1 MKLSVKKR
9 EIHGKKVKNLRAQ
22 GLVPAVIYG
31 KHVKAESI
39 SCVKNDLLRI
49 YRAAWYSTPVELTW
63 DVDHLVLINSL
74 QLDPVS
80 DEIISADFLAVSR
93 TEKVSAKIP
102 VVTFW
107 ESQIEKLN
115 EGKIMQVRDE
125 IEVEALPQDL
135 PSKFEIDISVLQTV
149 NDVFFIKDL
158 KVSDKVTILDDP
170 ELPILTVSVLSDEPE
185 EEEQGEA
192 APTTEAAAAP
202 AAAEEAPK
210 AE

>member
-9 EIHGKKVKNLRAQ
+9 DVFGKKVKNLRAQ

-31 KHVKAESI
+31 KHVQAESI
-39 SCVKNDLLRI
+39 SCVKNDLLKI
-49 YRAAWYSTPVELTW
+49 YRAAWYSTPVELTG
-63 DVDHLVLINSL
+63 DVDQLVLINSL

-107 ESQIEKLN
+107 ESQLEKLN
-115 EGKIMQVRDE
+115 EGKIMQIRDE
-125 IEVEALPQDL
+125 VEVEAFPQDL
-135 PSKFEIDISVLQTV
+135 PNKFEIDISVLQTI

-170 ELPILTVSVLSDEPE
+170 ELPILTVSVLSDET
-185 EEEQGEA
+185 EEEQTQEA
-192 APTTEAAAAP
+192 APTQEAAAP
-202 AAAEEAPK
+202 AAEEAQ

>member
-9 EIHGKKVKNLRAQ
+9 DIFGKKVKNLRSQ

-31 KHVKAESI
+31 KHVEAESI

-49 YRAAWYSTPVELTW
+49 YRTAWYSTPVELTG

-107 ESQIEKLN
+107 ESQLEKLN

-135 PSKFEIDISVLQTV
+135 PNKFEIDVSVLQTV

-170 ELPILTVSVLSDEPE
+170 ELPILTVAVIEDEPAE
-185 EEEQGEA
+185 EGEE
-192 APTTEAAAAP
+192 TTADAT
-202 AAAEEAPK
+202 EEAPK

>member
-9 EIHGKKVKNLRAQ
+9 DIHGKKVKNLRAQ

-39 SCVKNDLLRI
+39 SCVKNDLLKV
-49 YRAAWYSTPVELTW
+49 YKACWYSTPVELTG

-93 TEKVSAKIP
+93 TEKVAAKIP
-102 VVTFW
+102 VVTFG
-107 ESQIEKLN
+107 ESQLEKLN
-115 EGKIMQVRDE
+115 EGKIMLIKDE
-125 IEVEALPQDL
+125 VEVEAFPQDL
-135 PSKFEIDISVLQTV
+135 PSKFEVDISVLETV
-149 NDVFFIKDL
+149 NDVFFVKDL

-170 ELPILTVSVLSDEPE
+170 ELPILTVSVLEDEEPAAE
-185 EEEQGEA
+185 EGGEA
-192 APTTEAAAAP
+192 AATP
-202 AAAEEAPK
+202 EAPK

>member
-9 EIHGKKVKNLRAQ
+9 DIFGKKVKNLRAQ

-31 KHVKAESI
+31 KHVEAESI
-39 SCVKNDLLRI
+39 SCVKNDLLKV
-49 YRAAWYSTPVELTW
+49 YRAAWYSTPVELTG

-107 ESQIEKLN
+107 ESQLEKLN
-115 EGKIMQVRDE
+115 EGKIMQIRDE
-125 IEVEALPQDL
+125 VEVEAFPQDL
-135 PSKFEIDISVLQTV
+135 PSKFEIDISVLETV
-149 NDVFFIKDL
+149 NDVFFVKDL

-170 ELPILTVSVLSDEPE
+170 ELPILTVSVLSDEA
-185 EEEQGEA
+185 EEEQTQEA
-192 APTTEAAAAP
+192 TTTEAAAP
-202 AAAEEAPK
+202 AAEEAPK

>member
-39 SCVKNDLLRI
+39 SCVKNDLLKV
-49 YRAAWYSTPVELTW
+49 YRTAWYSTPVELTG

-93 TEKVSAKIP
+93 TEKVAAKIP
-102 VVTFW
+102 VVTFG
-107 ESQIEKLN
+107 ESQLEKLN

-135 PSKFEIDISVLQTV
+135 PSKFEIDISVLETV

-170 ELPILTVSVLSDEPE
+170 DLPILTVSVLSDEAE
-185 EEEQGEA
+185 EEEQWEATATAETA
-192 APTTEAAAAP
+192 APT
-202 AAAEEAPK
+202 AEEAPK

>member
-9 EIHGKKVKNLRAQ
+9 DIHGKKVKNLRAQ

-39 SCVKNDLLRI
+39 SCVKNDLLRV
-49 YRAAWYSTPVELTW
+49 YRAAWYSTPVELTG

-102 VVTFW
+102 VVTIW
-107 ESQIEKLN
+107 ESQLEKLN

-135 PSKFEIDISVLQTV
+135 PSKFEIDVSVLQTV

-158 KVSDKVTILDDP
+158 KVSDRVTVLDDP
-170 ELPILTVSVLSDEPE
+170 ELPILTVAVIEDEPVE
-185 EEEQGEA
+185 EGEEA
-192 APTTEAAAAP
+192 TAAATD
-202 AAAEEAPK
+202 EATK

>member
-9 EIHGKKVKNLRAQ
+9 DIYGKKVKNLRAQ
-22 GLVPAVIYG
+22 GLIPAVIYG
-31 KHVKAESI
+31 KHVEPESI
-39 SCVKNDLLRI
+39 SCVKNDLLKI
-49 YRAAWYSTPVELTW
+49 YRVAWYSTPVELTG
-63 DVDHLVLINSL
+63 DVNHLVLINSL

-115 EGKIMQVRDE
+115 EGKIMQIRDE

-135 PSKFEIDISVLQTV
+135 PSKFEVDISVLETV

-170 ELPILTVSVLSDEPE
+170 ELPILTVSVIEDEPAE
-185 EEEQGEA
+185 EGEA
-192 APTTEAAAAP
+192 AG
-202 AAAEEAPK
+202 EEAPK

>member
-9 EIHGKKVKNLRAQ
+9 DIHGKKVKNLRAQ

-39 SCVKNDLLRI
+39 SCVKNDLLKV
-49 YRAAWYSTPVELTW
+49 YKACWYSTPVELTG

-93 TEKVSAKIP
+93 TEKVAAKIP
-102 VVTFW
+102 VVTFG
-107 ESQIEKLN
+107 ESQLEKLN
-115 EGKIMQVRDE
+115 EGKIMLIKDE
-125 IEVEALPQDL
+125 VEVEAFPQDL
-135 PSKFEIDISVLQTV
+135 PSKFEVDISVLETV
-149 NDVFFIKDL
+149 NDVFFVKDL

-170 ELPILTVSVLSDEPE
+170 ELPILTVSVLSDEA

-192 APTTEAAAAP
+192 TATAEATAPV
-202 AAAEEAPK
+202 AEEAPK

>member
-9 EIHGKKVKNLRAQ
+9 DVFGKKVKNLRAQ

-31 KHVKAESI
+31 KHVQAESI
-39 SCVKNDLLRI
+39 SCVKNDLLKV
-49 YRAAWYSTPVELTW
+49 YRTAWYSTPVELTG
-63 DVDHLVLINSL
+63 DVDQLVLINSL

-107 ESQIEKLN
+107 ESQLEKLN
-115 EGKIMQVRDE
+115 EGKIMQIRDE
-125 IEVEALPQDL
+125 VEVEAFPQDL

-170 ELPILTVSVLSDEPE
+170 ELPILTVSVLSDEA

-192 APTTEAAAAP
+192 TATAEAAAP
-202 AAAEEAPK
+202 AAEEAPK

>member
-9 EIHGKKVKNLRAQ
+9 DIHGKKVKNLRAQ
-22 GLVPAVIYG
+22 GLIPAVVYG

-39 SCVKNDLLRI
+39 SCVKNDLIKI
-49 YRAAWYSTPVELTW
+49 YRVAWYSTPVELTG

-107 ESQIEKLN
+107 ESQVEKLG
-115 EGKIMQVRDE
+115 EGKIMLIKDE
-125 IEVEALPQDL
+125 VEVEALPQDL
-135 PSKFEIDISVLQTV
+135 PSKFEIDISVLETI
-149 NDVFFIKDL
+149 NDVFFVKDL
-158 KVSDKVTILDDP
+158 KVSDKITILDDP
-170 ELPILTVSVLSDEPE
+170 ELPILTVSVLEDE
-185 EEEQGEA
+185 
-192 APTTEAAAAP
+192 EAAAEGG
-202 AAAEEAPK
+202 EEAGDDQK

>member
-9 EIHGKKVKNLRAQ
+9 DVFGKKVKNLRAQ

-31 KHVKAESI
+31 KHVEAESI
-39 SCVKNDLLRI
+39 SCVKNDLLKV
-49 YRAAWYSTPVELTW
+49 YRAAWYSTPVELTG
-63 DVDHLVLINSL
+63 DVDQLVLINSL

-107 ESQIEKLN
+107 ESQLEKLN
-115 EGKIMQVRDE
+115 EGKIMQIRDE
-125 IEVEALPQDL
+125 VEVEAFPQDL

-185 EEEQGEA
+185 EEQGEA
-192 APTTEAAAAP
+192 TATAEAAAS
-202 AAAEEAPK
+202 AAEEAPK

>member
-9 EIHGKKVKNLRAQ
+9 DIFGKKVKNLRAQ

-31 KHVKAESI
+31 KHVDAVSI
-39 SCVKNDLLRI
+39 SCVKNDLLKV
-49 YRAAWYSTPVELTW
+49 YRTAWYSTPVELTG

-93 TEKVSAKIP
+93 TEKVAAKIP
-102 VVTFW
+102 VVTVW
-107 ESQIEKLN
+107 ESQLEKLN
-115 EGKIMQVRDE
+115 EGKIMQIRDE
-125 IEVEALPQDL
+125 VEVEALPQDL

-158 KVSDKVTILDDP
+158 KVSNKVTILDDP
-170 ELPILTVSVLSDEPE
+170 ELPILTVSVLSDET
-185 EEEQGEA
+185 EEQAQDA
-192 APTTEAAAAP
+192 ATTEAAAT
-202 AAAEEAPK
+202 EETK
-210 AE
+210 SE

>member
-9 EIHGKKVKNLRAQ
+9 DIRGKKVKSLRTQ
-22 GLVPAVIYG
+22 GLIPAVIYG
-31 KHVKAESI
+31 KHVQPESI

-49 YRAAWYSTPVELTW
+49 YRVAWYSTPVELTG
-63 DVDHLVLINSL
+63 DVNHLVLINSL

-80 DEIISADFLAVSR
+80 DEIISADFLAVSK

-107 ESQIEKLN
+107 ESQLEKMN
-115 EGKIMQVRDE
+115 EGKIMQIRDE

-135 PSKFEIDISVLQTV
+135 PSKIEVDISVLQTV
-149 NDVFFIKDL
+149 NDVFFVKDL

-170 ELPILTVSVLSDEPE
+170 ELPILTVSVIEDEPAE
-185 EEEQGEA
+185 EGEA
-192 APTTEAAAAP
+192 TG
-202 AAAEEAPK
+202 EEAQK

>member
-9 EIHGKKVKNLRAQ
+9 DIFGKKVKNLRAQ

-31 KHVKAESI
+31 KHVEAESI
-39 SCVKNDLLRI
+39 SCVKNDLLKV
-49 YRAAWYSTPVELTW
+49 YRAAWYSTPVELTG

-107 ESQIEKLN
+107 ESQLEKLN
-115 EGKIMQVRDE
+115 EGKIMQIRDE
-125 IEVEALPQDL
+125 VEVEAFPQDL
-135 PSKFEIDISVLQTV
+135 PSKFEIDISVLETV
-149 NDVFFIKDL
+149 NDVFFVKDL

-170 ELPILTVSVLSDEPE
+170 ELPILTVSVLSDEA
-185 EEEQGEA
+185 EEEQTQESV
-192 APTTEAAAAP
+192 TTEAAAP
-202 AAAEEAPK
+202 AAEEAPK

>member
-39 SCVKNDLLRI
+39 SCVKNDLLKV
-49 YRAAWYSTPVELTW
+49 YRAAWYSTPVELTG

-102 VVTFW
+102 VVAFG
-107 ESQIEKLN
+107 ESQLEKLN

-125 IEVEALPQDL
+125 VEVEALPQDL
-135 PSKFEIDISVLQTV
+135 PSKFEIDVSVLQTV

-170 ELPILTVSVLSDEPE
+170 ELPILTVAVIEDEPAE
-185 EEEQGEA
+185 EGE
-192 APTTEAAAAP
+192 EAAAA
-202 AAAEEAPK
+202 ATEEAPK

>member
-9 EIHGKKVKNLRAQ
+9 DVFGKKVKNLRAQ

-31 KHVKAESI
+31 KHVQAESI
-39 SCVKNDLLRI
+39 SCVKNDLLKV
-49 YRAAWYSTPVELTW
+49 YRTAWYSTPIELTG
-63 DVDHLVLINSL
+63 DVDQLVLINSL

-107 ESQIEKLN
+107 ESQLEKLN
-115 EGKIMQVRDE
+115 EGKIMQIRDE
-125 IEVEALPQDL
+125 VEVEAFPQDL

-185 EEEQGEA
+185 EEQGEA
-192 APTTEAAAAP
+192 TATAEAAAS
-202 AAAEEAPK
+202 AAEEAPK

>member
-9 EIHGKKVKNLRAQ
+9 DVFGKKVKNLRAQ

-31 KHVKAESI
+31 KHVQAESI
-39 SCVKNDLLRI
+39 SCVKNDLLKV
-49 YRAAWYSTPVELTW
+49 YRTAWYSTPVELTG
-63 DVDHLVLINSL
+63 DVDQLVLINSL

-107 ESQIEKLN
+107 ESQLEKLN
-115 EGKIMQVRDE
+115 EGKIMQIRDE
-125 IEVEALPQDL
+125 VEVEAFPQDL

-185 EEEQGEA
+185 EEAQEA
-192 APTTEAAAAP
+192 APATEAAAP
-202 AAAEEAPK
+202 AAEEAPK

>member
-9 EIHGKKVKNLRAQ
+9 DVFGKKVKNLRAQ

-31 KHVKAESI
+31 KHVEAESI
-39 SCVKNDLLRI
+39 SCVKNDLLKV
-49 YRAAWYSTPVELTW
+49 YRAAWYSTPVEITG
-63 DVDHLVLINSL
+63 DVDQLVLINSL

-107 ESQIEKLN
+107 DSQLEKLH
-115 EGKIMQVRDE
+115 EGKIMQIRDE
-125 IEVEALPQDL
+125 VEVEAFPQDL

-185 EEEQGEA
+185 EEEQTQEAA
-192 APTTEAAAAP
+192 APTEAAAP
-202 AAAEEAPK
+202 AAEEAQG
-210 AE
+210 E

>member
-9 EIHGKKVKNLRAQ
+9 DIYGKKVKSLRAQ

-31 KHVKAESI
+31 KHVEAESI
-39 SCVKNDLLRI
+39 SCVKNDLLKV
-49 YRAAWYSTPVELTW
+49 YKASGYSTPVELTG
-63 DVDHLVLINSL
+63 DVNHLVLINAL

-102 VVTFW
+102 VVTFG
-107 ESQIEKLN
+107 ESQLEKLN
-115 EGKIMQVRDE
+115 EGKIMQIRDE
-125 IEVEALPQDL
+125 VEVEAFPQDL
-135 PSKFEIDISVLQTV
+135 PSKFEIDISVLETV
-149 NDVFFIKDL
+149 NDVFFVKDL

-170 ELPILTVSVLSDEPE
+170 ELPILTVSVLEDEATE
-185 EEEQGEA
+185 EGE
-192 APTTEAAAAP
+192 EAAATEA
-202 AAAEEAPK
+202 EAPK

>member
-9 EIHGKKVKNLRAQ
+9 DIYGKKVKSLRAQ

-39 SCVKNDLLRI
+39 SCVKNDLLKV
-49 YRAAWYSTPVELTW
+49 YRACWYSTPVELTG

-93 TEKVSAKIP
+93 TEKVAAKIP
-102 VVTFW
+102 VVTFG
-107 ESQIEKLN
+107 ESQLEKLN
-115 EGKIMQVRDE
+115 EGKIMLIKDE
-125 IEVEALPQDL
+125 VEVEAFPQDL
-135 PSKFEIDISVLQTV
+135 PSKFEVDISVLETV
-149 NDVFFIKDL
+149 NDVFFVKDL

-170 ELPILTVSVLSDEPE
+170 ELPILTVSVLEDEPAE
-185 EEEQGEA
+185 EGE
-192 APTTEAAAAP
+192 EAAAATE
-202 AAAEEAPK
+202 AEAPK

>member
-49 YRAAWYSTPVELTW
+49 YRTAWYSTPVELTG

-107 ESQIEKLN
+107 ESQLEKLN

-135 PSKFEIDISVLQTV
+135 PNKFEIDVSVLQTV

-158 KVSDKVTILDDP
+158 KVSDKVTVLDDP
-170 ELPILTVSVLSDEPE
+170 ELPILTVAVIEDEPAE
-185 EEEQGEA
+185 EGE
-192 APTTEAAAAP
+192 EAAAATT
-202 AAAEEAPK
+202 EEAPK

>member
-9 EIHGKKVKNLRAQ
+9 EIHGKQVKNLRAQ

-39 SCVKNDLLRI
+39 SCVKNDLLKV
-49 YRAAWYSTPVELTW
+49 YRAAWYSTPVELTG

-107 ESQIEKLN
+107 ESQLEKLN
-115 EGKIMQVRDE
+115 EGKIMQIRDE
-125 IEVEALPQDL
+125 VEVEAFPQDL
-135 PSKFEIDISVLQTV
+135 PSKFEIDISVLETV
-149 NDVFFIKDL
+149 NDVFFVKDL

-170 ELPILTVSVLSDEPE
+170 ELPILTVSVLSDET
-185 EEEQGEA
+185 EEEQTQDA
-192 APTTEAAAAP
+192 ATTEAAAP
-202 AAAEEAPK
+202 AAEEAPK

>member
-9 EIHGKKVKNLRAQ
+9 DVFGKKVKNLRAQ

-31 KHVKAESI
+31 KHVQAESI
-39 SCVKNDLLRI
+39 SCVKNDLLKV
-49 YRAAWYSTPVELTW
+49 YRTAWYSTPVELTG
-63 DVDHLVLINSL
+63 DVDQLVLINSL

-102 VVTFW
+102 VVTFG
-107 ESQIEKLN
+107 ESQLEKLN
-115 EGKIMQVRDE
+115 EGKIMQIRDE
-125 IEVEALPQDL
+125 VEVEAFPQDL

-158 KVSDKVTILDDP
+158 EVSDKVTILDDP
-170 ELPILTVSVLSDEPE
+170 ELPILTVSVLSDESE

-192 APTTEAAAAP
+192 ATTEAAAP
-202 AAAEEAPK
+202 AAEEAPK

>member
-9 EIHGKKVKNLRAQ
+9 DIHGKKVKNLRAQ

-39 SCVKNDLLRI
+39 SCVKNDLLKV
-49 YRAAWYSTPVELTW
+49 YKACWYSTPVELTG

-93 TEKVSAKIP
+93 TEKVAAKIP
-102 VVTFW
+102 VVTFG
-107 ESQIEKLN
+107 ESQLEKLN
-115 EGKIMQVRDE
+115 EGKIMLIKDE
-125 IEVEALPQDL
+125 VEVEALPQDL
-135 PSKFEIDISVLQTV
+135 PSKFEVDISVLQTV
-149 NDVFFIKDL
+149 NDVFFVKDL
-158 KVSDKVTILDDP
+158 KVSNKVTVLDDP
-170 ELPILTVSVLSDEPE
+170 ELPILTVSVLEDEEPAAE
-185 EEEQGEA
+185 EGG
-192 APTTEAAAAP
+192 EAAAA
-202 AAAEEAPK
+202 EAPK